1 MYAEFDQIVVWT
13 YLVSWLFNEDFH
25 ATSILPNGMMVT
37 KWPLQYVGGWNLP
50 EDLQTCVWTLLSLT
64 ECI

>member
-25 ATSILPNGMMVT
+25 STSILPNGMMVT
-37 KWPLQYVGGWNLP
+37 K
-50 EDLQTCVWTLLSLT
+50 
-64 ECI
+64 